1 MPQLHLFRRRLSA
14 PELVALAFCVGIAC
28 LLALSGASAFGQAAT
43 SPSTPKGEKTPLG
56 PATQAAGEDGA
67 AGSAPTDE
75 GGAGGL
81 VRTIVGL
88 AIVIAVIYG
97 VTWVLKQLK
106 AREHD
111 AVGQGLRNEA
121 TLPLGPGRSVH
132 LVRAGNEYLLLGV
145 AEGSVQTLR
154 SYTEDEA
161 RAAGFAI
168 EDAADLAP
176 LKDRPG
182 QPTTLVERIRDLTV
196 RR

>member
-1 MPQLHLFRRRLSA
+1 M
-14 PELVALAFCVGIAC
+14 LV
-28 LLALSGASAFGQAAT
+28 LSGSAFAQAGT
-43 SPSTPKGEKTPLG
+43 SPSTPKGEDTPLG
-56 PATQAAGEDGA
+56 PATQAAGEGDA
-67 AGSAPTDE
+67 SSSAPTDE

-88 AIVIAVIYG
+88 LIVIAVIYG

-106 AREHD
+106 ARESD
-111 AVGQGLRNEA
+111 AVGHGLHNEA

-161 RAAGFAI
+161 RAAGFAV
-168 EDAADLAP
+168 EEAGELAP
-176 LKDRPG
+176 LKDRPSE
-182 QPTTLVERIRDLTV
+182 PTTIVERIRDLTV